1 MGEVKIMRCLPLCG
15 GGSQRK
21 KKVKILVIE
30 EEEKIIRCVRVT
42 RAVHSRRFLS

>member
-1 MGEVKIMRCLPLCG
+1 MGEVKIMRYLPLCG

-30 EEEKIIRCVRVT
+30 EEEKIICCVRVT
-42 RAVHSRRFLS
+42 GAVHSRRFLS